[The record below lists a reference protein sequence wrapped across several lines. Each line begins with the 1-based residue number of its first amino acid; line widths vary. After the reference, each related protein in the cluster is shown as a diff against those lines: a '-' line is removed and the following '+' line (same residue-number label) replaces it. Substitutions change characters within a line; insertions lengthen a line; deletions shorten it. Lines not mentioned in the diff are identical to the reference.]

1 MIRARQLEKKAGL
14 NRGVDVKTL
23 CEYAGVS
30 RKTGYE
36 WVKKTIGGSREKE
49 KEARLNYDRLKTE
62 HEKLTSDFEQVR
74 FENEGRK
81 IAWEIHKEYNRQR
94 ITLFKQAVTPISI
107 DEDIWRLFGDT
118 KAIMRKRGKSIMD
131 IDLLIACTAKIHA
144 QILVT
149 NDADFDVLPEDFRK
163 ENWV

>member
-1 MIRARQLEKKAGL
+1 MDYLLDTNHCIYLINGLGKDVARRSEYEKKI
-14 NRGVDVKTL
+14 VDKV
-23 CEYAGVS
+23 
-30 RKTGYE
+30 RNIQTG
-36 WVKKTIGGSREKE
+36 IFIA
-49 KEARLNYDRLKTE
+49 EASLGELYFGAANSER
-62 HEKLTSDFEQVR
+62 
-74 FENEGRK
+74 
-81 IAWEIHKEYNRQR
+81 KEYNRQR
-94 ITLFKQAVTPISI
+94 ITLFKQAVTPIAI

-131 IDLLIACTAKIHA
+131 IDLIIACTAKIHE